1 MSYCEQGNRC
11 LGRVIS
17 NPTEVVLNS
26 FEDQYVFILIPLH
39 VLLCLFWLFFNFS
52 VLAQPLSLNLIVA
65 YKLLD
70 VLNTQTKI

>member
-39 VLLCLFWLFFNFS
+39 VLCLFWLFFNFS
-52 VLAQPLSLNLIVA
+52 ILAQPLSLNLIVA